1 MENVHNK
8 TLPEDLLT
16 PEYVGKY
23 RNAAL
28 LIGVLFAVISAVASL
43 KNPDCHQYFMRGYL
57 VGFMLWTGMSIG
69 CLALLMVQYLTG
81 GKWGLLV
88 RRILEASA
96 LNLVLMLGFW
106 LLFAGLG
113 GIRMYPWSWSTH
125 DPQYK
130 ALSEGA
136 KHAIEFR
143 QHLPAF
149 MHNLPY
155 MDREGHGF
163 IARGI
168 IYFAIWIGYMLILRR
183 WSLKRDQEMGNNAYW
198 RVKFENLCG
207 LGVLVYV
214 LTITFA
220 SIDWIMS
227 LDPQWYS
234 SIYGLLYL
242 AGQGLGSLSLII
254 ITLSLLSQADPI
266 KTLLRKTE
274 MHDIGKLMLA
284 FVMLYA
290 YFAFSQFLI
299 IWSGNL
305 SDEIPWYMRRLNGY
319 WGYVAVSVLLG
330 HFVLPFLLLLSRDL
344 KRNFGRIVPLA
355 CFVIFMRLVDLF
367 WLTAPNFSDSQPFP
381 LRWAMLFYLAVP
393 VAIGGIWVSFFL
405 GNLKLR
411 PLVQRND
418 PHLEQI
424 LEHEHLPEHEHAA
437 V

>member
-1 MENVHNK
+1 
-8 TLPEDLLT
+8 
-16 PEYVGKY
+16 
-23 RNAAL
+23 
-28 LIGVLFAVISAVASL
+28 
-43 KNPDCHQYFMRGYL
+43 
-57 VGFMLWTGMSIG
+57 
-69 CLALLMVQYLTG
+69 
-81 GKWGLLV
+81 
-88 RRILEASA
+88 
-96 LNLVLMLGFW
+96 
-106 LLFAGLG
+106 
-113 GIRMYPWSWSTH
+113 
-125 DPQYK
+125 
-130 ALSEGA
+130 
-136 KHAIEFR
+136 
-143 QHLPAF
+143 
-149 MHNLPY
+149 
-155 MDREGHGF
+155 
-163 IARGI
+163 
-168 IYFAIWIGYMLILRR
+168 
-183 WSLKRDQEMGNNAYW
+183 
-198 RVKFENLCG
+198 
-207 LGVLVYV
+207 
-214 LTITFA
+214 
-220 SIDWIMS
+220 MS

-381 LRWAMLFYLAVP
+381 LRWAMLFYLVVP